1 MFRASLLAL
10 IGLLV
15 LPAVASAHALLIASN
30 PAPGAGLAAAP
41 AAITATFSEPL
52 NRPLSSLKL
61 TTTAGAAVRATVASD
76 GETRLVLRPL
86 QRLARGVYELRW
98 RTVSADDGHTAEG
111 SYSFGVR
118 AVVRGAAES
127 APAGPLAAGG
137 WWRTML
143 DAAFDGALILF
154 CGGVFCSAL
163 LSAPGEPG
171 GWLVPDGHR
180 SEIARRQWRVTIGI
194 GAAAVVCSL
203 VATLADAAHAGG
215 GLSARALHA
224 YFLSDAAGYARLAV
238 PAMLLASVVMAARG
252 APGRASALAVLAL
265 AAVAA
270 GGHASSAHLS
280 GVAFASDLVHLMAA
294 SVWLGGI
301 VNLAIAWVPR
311 LREMGVAGRRRIV
324 EVVLPRFGRVA
335 LPAFITLVIAGGV
348 NAATELGTPRALWT
362 DGYGRVLLVKT
373 ALVGVVALLS
383 YKHALRLRPRL
394 LAARDYDIRLERRH
408 WRLLASEPILG
419 TGIVLA
425 AALLV
430 AYAPPID
437 LSRALALASVRAG
450 AARDTLAQGSRLSV
464 AGEAGPYIVNAL
476 VSHDA
481 HGISVEV
488 RTLTALQRPVAL
500 QARVPGVASTG
511 RCGVGCTRLVLPG
524 SPAALHVDVASSD
537 GVYRVSLPIRYQT
550 GAGATAQRI
559 LTQVE
564 RSERRLRS
572 VAILE
577 TLGSGTGSPE
587 VTAYQ
592 VGTPDRFAYQLSR
605 DGRAVSDTTI
615 IGVHE
620 WTRTAGQK
628 LWEKGV
634 YGGGGPPFSAVGY
647 LGWWTPFAG
656 QAQLLDRSHTSAGD
670 RADIA
675 TVSLIP
681 GLGTVWLR
689 FAIDVTHDRV
699 LHIAMITTAHF
710 MTQIWGAFNA
720 PAPINSPAPG
730 LTVRGKSGR
739 SGRFPASG
747 QT

>member
-1 MFRASLLAL
+1 M
-10 IGLLV
+10 
-15 LPAVASAHALLIASN
+15 
-30 PAPGAGLAAAP
+30 
-41 AAITATFSEPL
+41 FSEPL

-61 TTTAGAAVRATVASD
+61 TTAGGAAVRATVTSD

-86 QRLARGVYELRW
+86 HRLARGVYELRW

-118 AVVRGAAES
+118 APVRGAAES

-137 WWRTML
+137 WWRALL
-143 DAAFDGALILF
+143 DAVFDGALILF

-163 LSAPGEPG
+163 LSARGEPG
-171 GWLVPDGHR
+171 AWLLPDGR
-180 SEIARRQWRVTIGI
+180 RREIGRRQWRVTIGI

-215 GLSARALHA
+215 GISTRALHA

-238 PAMLLASVVMAARG
+238 PAMLLASVVMAMRG
-252 APGRASALAVLAL
+252 APGRASAPAVLAL

-280 GVAFASDLVHLMAA
+280 GVAFASDLIHLIAA

-311 LREMGVAGRRRIV
+311 LRDLGAAGRRQIV

-335 LPAFITLVIAGGV
+335 LPAFITLVIAGAV

-373 ALVGVVALLS
+373 ALVGVVAMLS

-394 LAARDYDIRLERRH
+394 LASRDYDSRLERRH
-408 WRLLASEPILG
+408 WQLLASEPILG

-437 LSRALALASVRAG
+437 LSRALALASVPAG
-450 AARDTLAQGSRLSV
+450 AARDTSALGSQLSV

-481 HGISVEV
+481 RGVSVEL
-488 RTLTALQRPVAL
+488 RTLTALQKPAAL
-500 QARVPGVASTG
+500 QVRVPGVATAG
-511 RCGVGCTRLVLPG
+511 RCGVGCTRLALPG
-524 SPAALHVDVASSD
+524 SPAALHVDVATRD
-537 GVYRVSLPIRYQT
+537 HTYRVSLPIRYQV
-550 GAGATAQRI
+550 GAGTTAQRI
-559 LTQVE
+559 LTKVE
-564 RSERRLRS
+564 RAERQLGS
-572 VAILE
+572 VAIHE
-577 TLGSGTGSPE
+577 TLGSGTGPPE
-587 VTAYQ
+587 VTDYQ
-592 VGTPDRFAYQLSR
+592 VGTPDRFAYELSR
-605 DGRAVSDTTI
+605 NGRAVSDTTI
-615 IGVHE
+615 VGVHE

-628 LWEKGV
+628 LWEEGI
-634 YGGGGPPFSAVGY
+634 YGGGGPPFSALGY

-656 QAQLLDRSHTSAGD
+656 QPQLLGRSHASGGD

-675 TVSLIP
+675 DIATVSRIP

-699 LHIAMITTAHF
+699 LHISMITTAHF
-710 MTQIWGAFNA
+710 MTQSWGAFDA
-720 PAPINSPAPG
+720 TAPIKSPAPG
-730 LTVRGKSGR
+730 LTARG
-739 SGRFPASG
+739 
-747 QT
+747 